1 MPTPKL
7 KAFAGDSRGRKI
19 PSAGH
24 TRYAQHPQQRTS
36 STSRPVAEA
45 FSFRRQR
52 SGRGDQGHLQ
62 RRQTGIPEETPSL
75 QAGPFPESR
84 KARAVTRASAPDS
97 DRHRAQAAGR
107 VTVAAIRD
115 ATDGSCRC
123 GVQGSNAHGNRTAL
137 ATNATTRTIFWIF
150 GGSVATRFC
159 PRLAVVHFQNPVC
172 FTWFNP
178 AGHRTSCL
186 PFTADVWM

>member
-107 VTVAAIRD
+107 VTVAPSVMPPTAAVAVGFKVR
-115 ATDGSCRC
+115 THMETERPWRQMQRQEQYFGS
-123 GVQGSNAHGNRTAL
+123 SEAL
-137 ATNATTRTIFWIF
+137 
-150 GGSVATRFC
+150 
-159 PRLAVVHFQNPVC
+159 
-172 FTWFNP
+172 
-178 AGHRTSCL
+178 
-186 PFTADVWM
+186 